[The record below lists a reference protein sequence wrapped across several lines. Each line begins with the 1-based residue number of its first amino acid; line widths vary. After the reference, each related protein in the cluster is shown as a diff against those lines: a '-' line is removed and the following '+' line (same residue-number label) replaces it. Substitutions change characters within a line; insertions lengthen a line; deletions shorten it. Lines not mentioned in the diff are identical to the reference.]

1 VKPGDLIRLKE
12 FTFLGFP
19 NTGHALWSTD
29 GERKHLGYM
38 NVCDLA
44 LVLTSYEFH
53 SKILLKGGTYMISH
67 TDVVVV
73 R

>member
-1 VKPGDLIRLKE
+1 
-12 FTFLGFP
+12 
-19 NTGHALWSTD
+19 
-29 GERKHLGYM
+29 M
-38 NVCDLA
+38 NVGDLA

-53 SKILLKGGTYMISH
+53 SKILLNGGTYMISH